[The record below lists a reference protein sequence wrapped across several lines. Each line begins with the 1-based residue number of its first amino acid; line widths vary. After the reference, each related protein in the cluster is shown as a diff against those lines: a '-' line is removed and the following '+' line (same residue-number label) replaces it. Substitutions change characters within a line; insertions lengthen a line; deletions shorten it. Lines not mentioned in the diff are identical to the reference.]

1 MGFLMGGGGDVDV
14 SDVDGDV
21 DGDDVGWTSSGSDV
35 GSVDADSVGD
45 ASVVASEA
53 ASVEAVS
60 AASSLPETLSET
72 GDGAVDS
79 EPSALASTSFGIFVA
94 VSSGVLLSLI
104 LSIGWIDI
112 ICIYR

>member
-1 MGFLMGGGGDVDV
+1 MGFLMGGSVVD
-14 SDVDGDV
+14 DGDG
-21 DGDDVGWTSSGSDV
+21 DGDGNGNGNGNGDDVGWTSGSDL
-35 GSVDADSVGD
+35 GSVDMDSVGD
-45 ASVVASEA
+45 DSVVAL
-53 ASVEAVS
+53 EAVS
-60 AASSLPETLSET
+60 AASSLPDTLLET
-72 GDGAVDS
+72 GDDVVDS